1 MDVGPVRRFFHWCRR
16 KIRRALKRTRRHQ
29 MLDLMQTTLPPPII
43 TDADRADWSIRD
55 VLVGS
60 VKSMEQFDDNLA
72 RNYYYMPACLL
83 EGQLSAVRYVALY
96 QSQRFFRDQSG
107 IRYYGRV
114 TSAREVLRE
123 EVDFPGSPELAD
135 ERYYVFTVDA
145 WQTLMETISVRD
157 EGVYAPRCTGFFLL
171 QSCHRSYE
179 LFQIRSAADFHL
191 MTAIDRALEDL
202 PTARHSKTPVYPV
215 ADCGYVAVIGKHLLL
230 TDPTGKVLTRLPI
243 KSFTQNPR
251 SSYLRFKLHLGK

>member
-1 MDVGPVRRFFHWCRR
+1 MGPVRRFFHWCRR
-16 KIRRALKRTRRHQ
+16 RIRRALKRTRRHQ
-29 MLDLMQTTLPPPII
+29 MLDLMQTILPPPNV
-43 TDADRADWSIRD
+43 TDADRADWTARD

-83 EGQLSAVRYVALY
+83 EGQLSDVRYVALY

-123 EVDFPGSPELAD
+123 DVDFPGSPELAE

-145 WQTLMETISVRD
+145 WQTLRETISVRD

-171 QSCHRSYE
+171 QSCSRSYE
-179 LFQIRSAADFHL
+179 LFQIRSALDFHL
-191 MTAIDRALEDL
+191 KTAIDRAVEDL
-202 PTARHSKTPVYPV
+202 PTTRRTTAPVYPV
-215 ADCGYVAVIGKHLLL
+215 ADRGYVAVVGKHLLL
-230 TDPTGKVLTRLPI
+230 ADPTGKVRTRLPI